1 MDFIRTGLPIRNGT
15 SMVTKSHSK
24 IMMADFFGRPTD
36 IDDIGTIVILVG
48 KELEARALDQNKIP
62 SS

>member
-36 IDDIGTIVILVG
+36 IDDIGTIVIG

>member
-1 MDFIRTGLPIRNGT
+1 MDFIRTGLPIRIGT

-36 IDDIGTIVILVG
+36 IDDIGTIEIG

>member
-15 SMVTKSHSK
+15 SMVRKSHSK

-36 IDDIGTIVILVG
+36 IDDIGTIEIG